1 MKKDDA
7 LEHSAPTANVSDIS
21 YQWLDF
27 SRLQHLCAIIHL
39 HDRAC
44 THTPY
49 RIMSLAM
56 QSHGNRYH
64 IKPFVVQPVF
74 IFGKRDNAILP
85 PPSDKANEAERT
97 ERSTQNKYRHHSS
110 AKHSILKWHEMKRE
124 KNEGIG
130 GLRKNSVCCNLL
142 LRVLFVHHIIGISI
156 FMPDIN
162 GFEI

>member
-1 MKKDDA
+1 MPWST
-7 LEHSAPTANVSDIS
+7 LHLLQTFPTYLINGLTSVG
-21 YQWLDF
+21 F
-27 SRLQHLCAIIHL
+27 SICVLLSI
-39 HDRAC
+39 C
-44 THTPY
+44 TTERVHTPY

-64 IKPFVVQPVF
+64 IISFVVQPVF

-110 AKHSILKWHEMKRE
+110 EKHSILKWHEMKRE
-124 KNEGIG
+124 KKEGIG